1 MTSIGKCSGPST
13 MFSTLVISMAQRSG
27 PNAAVIA
34 CHFPTDRPS
43 AGSSLW
49 FCSVPEK
56 GLTVRR
62 LAAGAKEIRTHGPT
76 PNASVPR
83 APHGSRHC
91 SRFRSRA
98 LLRSASVLRSS
109 PPRHRQWRCLFP
121 FPSSRGRTQS
131 EWVAVCG
138 AARRPLRAG
147 ATAQRWVPMKLLHG
161 IAVGRQPGPKTAR
174 CSAASSVGF
183 RCPRRLPQ
191 ESYRRLE
198 VTPRPIR
205 SPADIKWTVAEC
217 S

>member
-83 APHGSRHC
+83 APHGSRNC

-98 LLRSASVLRSS
+98 LLRGLGGCESKPEVSLLGPPPSGILRLSTSPMYISAREPPWFSLSS
-109 PPRHRQWRCLFP
+109 SAPRTTPL
-121 FPSSRGRTQS
+121 SRAGARFEQV
-131 EWVAVCG
+131 VACG
-138 AARRPLRAG
+138 AARQLPPAG
-147 ATAQRWVPMKLLHG
+147 GSTHIYL
-161 IAVGRQPGPKTAR
+161 
-174 CSAASSVGF
+174 
-183 RCPRRLPQ
+183 
-191 ESYRRLE
+191 
-198 VTPRPIR
+198 R
-205 SPADIKWTVAEC
+205 SPSARPAIR
-217 S
+217 